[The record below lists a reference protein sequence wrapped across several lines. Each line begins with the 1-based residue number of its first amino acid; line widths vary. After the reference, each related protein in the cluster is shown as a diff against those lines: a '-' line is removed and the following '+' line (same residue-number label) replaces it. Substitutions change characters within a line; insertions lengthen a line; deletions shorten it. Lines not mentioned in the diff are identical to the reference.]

1 MKKRTIEDIRYDLG
15 NLEFAWFVDIA
26 IKDGYTITNIEE
38 YPEKFEF
45 EMDGYSM
52 EFSKS
57 GDKVQQLESCYRML
71 FNGKIFDHFMENFN
85 ENSRVKNKKEL
96 RGFRTKRN

>member
-1 MKKRTIEDIRYDLG
+1 M
-15 NLEFAWFVDIA
+15 DIA
-26 IKDGYTITNIEE
+26 IKDGHTITNIEE

-85 ENSRVKNKKEL
+85 ESKEEEKAFEKSDCAGRRV
-96 RGFRTKRN
+96 F